1 MVLPGD
7 SNMKPTSWRVL
18 FRQIR
23 QTDRPRNPHTKVKS
37 GLKETCRLVQ
47 TKGDVKSTGQRLT
60 LRNGVKDTGEP
71 FGEREIFTSV
81 PQITH
86 KNKLCQVLE
95 GTWRVLWRC
104 CGDRSYWRVLWHCW
118 WDRRTRTPS
127 VSLTTDYFSNLEKLV
142 WWLTEVIPVLGR
154 LRQEDCQ
161 KLRRIIA
168 SPSPA
173 RARLRPCLK
182 SKQTKKRPINWNEK
196 NSTAKTKTF

>member
-1 MVLPGD
+1 M
-7 SNMKPTSWRVL
+7 W
-18 FRQIR
+18 
-23 QTDRPRNPHTKVKS
+23 
-37 GLKETCRLVQ
+37 
-47 TKGDVKSTGQRLT
+47 KSTGQRLT

-71 FGEREIFTSV
+71 FGERERFSSV

-104 CGDRSYWRVLWHCW
+104 CGDRSYWHVLWHCW

-196 NSTAKTKTF
+196 KNSTAKTKTF